1 MKKISEE
8 ELNDDQIDEMAE
20 LVLDRFDR
28 AKSARNTPFYQDK
41 PIENWLDEA
50 YDRYRAV
57 HSKDGF
63 DLVRIK
69 TASLHAKVKD
79 MVINAVDAPFTLSP
93 TPNPDL
99 SKSQTES
106 VQFNVEKALAD
117 RLYEE
122 GIVIQDPATGEMIPN
137 FNAVL
142 DDNIRIIP
150 EARDWL
156 REEAKKQKKSQQFE
170 QSLIAKKACNGAV
183 EAMKDQ
189 LSEGGWRDAILEC
202 DFDIFLYGTGC
213 LRQEIK
219 EVKSL
224 KWSGDE
230 LKECTEERITWR
242 HVPIRNCYPS
252 ADSESANDGTFF
264 IERAAMR
271 KQDLWACTQIDWIDK
286 DRLKDAYE
294 NATKNADWLQD
305 NPEQDTAWHDDD
317 MIDVLIHEGTVQGR
331 VLSEYISDKEFD
343 EDGFYDVEAIVVA
356 NVCIGA
362 RLIEHPHGNRS
373 YFSASY
379 MSAGMNF
386 WGFGTAMLLAK
397 TEDRLNKYLADLDDN
412 TDLATSSPIFYN
424 AARFE
429 NPDDIKLEKRKLI
442 AFEPD
447 TTGQDNSPPYY
458 QTQFN
463 SHSQELIN
471 LFNFFYR
478 LSDDESGIPGLLSGN
493 SQLFGGEDTFRGMK
507 MLAASAN
514 TLIKSAFLNIDKTII
529 RPAMENLWRWNM
541 LNNKNENIKADAK
554 IIARGASG
562 LMQQEIANAERMD
575 ALPVIA
581 QLIGS
586 AGLDEKTQKGI
597 LQYLLHE
604 TMNAGGIPAD
614 ELMGNVNNSEL
625 GQVVGQV
632 NQASLQPATPQP
644 TIGADQNTGGLM

>member
-1 MKKISEE
+1 MRMNEE
-8 ELNDDQIDEMAE
+8 KLEEQQIDELAQ
-20 LVLDRFDR
+20 LILDRFDR
-28 AKSARNTPFYQDK
+28 AKAARNTPFYLDK
-41 PIENWLDEA
+41 PIEQWLDESL
-50 YDRYRAV
+50 DRYKAV
-57 HSKDGF
+57 YSKKGF
-63 DLVRIK
+63 DLVRVK
-69 TASLHAKVKD
+69 TATLHAKVKD
-79 MVINAVDAPFTLSP
+79 MIINAIDVPFTLTP
-93 TPNPDL
+93 TPSPEL
-99 SKSQTES
+99 SKTQTES
-106 VQFNVEKALAD
+106 IQLNIEDALAEK
-117 RLYEE
+117 LYQE
-122 GIVIQDPATGEMIPN
+122 GIVIQDPTTGDIIPN

-150 EARDWL
+150 QAREWL

-170 QSLIAKKACNGAV
+170 QSLIAKKACDNAIEV
-183 EAMKDQ
+183 MKDQ
-189 LSEGGWRDAILEC
+189 LFEGNWRNALLSC
-202 DFDIFLYGTGC
+202 DFDLFLYGTGC
-213 LRQEIK
+213 LRQELKTI
-219 EVKSL
+219 STL
-224 KWSGDE
+224 KWSGDK
-230 LKECTEERITWR
+230 LKETTQEQITWR

-286 DRLKDAYE
+286 NRLKEAYE
-294 NATKNADWLQD
+294 NAIKNADWLQD
-305 NPEQDTAWHDDD
+305 NPEQEMAWQDDE
-317 MIDVLIHEGTVQGR
+317 MIDVLIHEGTVQGN
-331 VLSEYISDKEFD
+331 VLAEYIKDKSFD

-362 RLIEHPHGNRS
+362 RLIQHPYGNRS

-379 MSAGMNF
+379 MSVGMNF
-386 WGFGTAMLLAK
+386 WGLGVAMLLAK

-412 TDLATSSPIFYN
+412 TDLSTSPPIFYN
-424 AARFE
+424 AGRFE
-429 NPDDIKLEKRKLI
+429 NPNDIKLTKR
-442 AFEPD
+442 AFIPFDPD
-447 TTGQDNSPPYY
+447 TTGNDNSPPYY
-458 QTQFN
+458 QVQFN

-541 LNNKNENIKADAK
+541 LNNKDESIKADAK

-581 QLIGS
+581 QLIGG
-586 AGLDEKTQKGI
+586 AGLDETVQKRI

-604 TMNAGGIPAD
+604 TMTAGGIPAD
-614 ELMGNVNNSEL
+614 ELMGDVNNNEI
-625 GQVVGQV
+625 GEFVGSV
-632 NQASLQPATPQP
+632 NKASLKPATAQP
-644 TIGADQNTGGLM
+644 TIGTDQNTGGLI